1 MKRIVAINGIN
12 YASTGK
18 ITLNVASEARNSGY
32 EVETYFRNSKEGK
45 KHPNPHQHFIGSRI
59 DKLIS
64 ERLAYIFGLSGYF
77 NVYNTSLFIN
87 ELKEIKPDLVHIHSL
102 CDSYL
107 NINMLFKYL
116 KKADIPVIWTL
127 HDSFP
132 FTGRC
137 AQNRCT
143 KWQTGCGNCPHKDY
157 YPGTLFLDNSR
168 QVLKTRSR
176 IYNYLD
182 KLTIVTPSKW
192 LADLAKLSHFGTKH
206 DIRVINNGIDLNIFR
221 PVKSDFRKQHN
232 LEDKFLILGLAYYWD
247 ESKGL
252 DVFIELSKRLDDR
265 FKIIMVGTNDELD
278 KILPDNIIS
287 IHRTHSQEELVK
299 IYSACDLFVNPTRD
313 ENYPTV
319 HMEAIACGLP
329 VLTFDVGGCK
339 EMLNSECGDS
349 VGMDDIDG
357 MVNKIID
364 ISINNPFNKKD
375 CLEHAKSFNQEL
387 KYKEYVDLYN
397 QLLNKH

>member
-1 MKRIVAINGIN
+1 MKRIVAVNGLN

-18 ITLNVASEARNSGY
+18 ICLNISEEARKNGY
-32 EVETYFRNSKEGK
+32 EVETFFRNSKEGK
-45 KHPNPHQHFIGSRI
+45 KHLAPHQHLIGYWL
-59 DKLIS
+59 DKVIS
-64 ERLAYIFGLSGYF
+64 ERLCKITGLIGYF
-77 NVYNTSLFIN
+77 NVINTTIFIN
-87 ELKEIKPDLVHIHSL
+87 ELKKIKPDLIHLHSL

-107 NINMLFKYL
+107 NVNMLFRYL

-143 KWQTGCGNCPHKDY
+143 KWKEGCGNCPHKDY
-157 YPGTLFLDNSR
+157 YPGTLFLDNSKH
-168 QVLKTRSR
+168 VLKTRSK
-176 IYNYLD
+176 IYNDLNR
-182 KLTIVTPSKW
+182 LTIVTPSKW
-192 LADLAKLSHFGTKH
+192 LAELTEESHFGDH
-206 DIRVINNGIDLNIFR
+206 YPIEVINNGIDLSIFH
-221 PVKSDFRKQHN
+221 PVENSFRKDHN
-232 LEDKFLILGLAYYWD
+232 LEGKFLILGLAYYWD

-252 DVFIELSKRLDDR
+252 DVFMELSKRLDER
-265 FKIIMVGTNDELD
+265 YQIIMVGTNDELD
-278 KILPDNIIS
+278 KLLSPNIIS

-319 HMEAIACGLP
+319 HMEAVACGLP

-339 EMLNSECGDS
+339 EMLNEKCGDS
-349 VGMDDIDG
+349 VP
-357 MVNKIID
+357 VNDTEGLIKKIEEIYEKR
-364 ISINNPFNKKD
+364 PFNKKD
-375 CLEHAKSFNQEL
+375 CLDKAQSYNHEL

-397 QLLNKH
+397 KLLKD